1 MPSLL
6 SRAFILLPTAGLL
19 RLAALP
25 GPPKNVQ
32 EWPPL
37 VRVPTAW
44 SRRRGGKG
52 SKTASFTV
60 NNYASS
66 LLLPWGASK
75 YERVARELNASSNAS
90 FFSAGGH
97 LRRRRSKDVVLLW
110 KISCFLFSE
119 AWVRRLAGGGGRGW
133 CEAGVAAGLLVV
145 ASASL
150 FCEREDQA
158 ALSGTR
164 NTFRLPLI
172 LCTMTRRKH
181 RALQGC
187 VRTRSPQYSYRRGE
201 KNT

>member
-1 MPSLL
+1 MTLHRAIAVIVAQPSVTSVHSPSHRRPPPSCRP
-6 SRAFILLPTAGLL
+6 SRAPKKRARMAAISSRPNGL
-19 RLAALP
+19 
-25 GPPKNVQ
+25 
-32 EWPPL
+32 
-37 VRVPTAW
+37 
-44 SRRRGGKG
+44 
-52 SKTASFTV
+52 
-60 NNYASS
+60 
-66 LLLPWGASK
+66 
-75 YERVARELNASSNAS
+75 
-90 FFSAGGH
+90 
-97 LRRRRSKDVVLLW
+97 D
-110 KISCFLFSE
+110 E